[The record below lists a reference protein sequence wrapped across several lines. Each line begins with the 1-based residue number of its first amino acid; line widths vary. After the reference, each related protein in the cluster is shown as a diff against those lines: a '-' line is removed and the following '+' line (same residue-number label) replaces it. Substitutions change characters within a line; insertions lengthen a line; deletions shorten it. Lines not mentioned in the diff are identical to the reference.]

1 MDLTK
6 LNVIVKEYIRMDDGV
21 VVIFS
26 VEYQEHD
33 AVFTSESVPVDKKKI
48 NNILKRAFA
57 TCRKDVRQW
66 VNSLSTSVVGRR
78 LDLTSKDLADSEPE
92 DEPVS

>member
-6 LNVIVKEYIRMDDGV
+6 LNVVVREYIRMNDGV

-66 VNSLSTSVVGRR
+66 VNSLDASVVGRR
-78 LDLTSKDLADSEPE
+78 LPLSAQDLDDSEPE
-92 DEPVS
+92 EEPSS